1 MREEPGSIG
10 NGLPHPQTHGKVRQ
24 AFMSLRTLARFLA
37 WSARHPSR
45 WRFVSEGLGIEA
57 RRERC
62 ARFWAPHLSNSIEFI
77 SSSLHQLRPGSI
89 TVLGSGA
96 LLDFPP
102 LESLPDSLEEITLV
116 DANPMHTPLYKTV
129 AAQAKAQHITLRSV
143 ISDLTKLPDEALA
156 DEVVVSLNVISQL
169 ALMAPSAQ
177 YPSAQYPAARH
188 LAQLGEIARS
198 AAILIGDQ
206 SWLSYLPNRAEWEEE
221 PACPDVSRW
230 EVPGLRCT
238 RHEQWLW
245 HVAPYG
251 IERTDCGM
259 IHDVHARLFLRDS

>member
-1 MREEPGSIG
+1 
-10 NGLPHPQTHGKVRQ
+10 
-24 AFMSLRTLARFLA
+24 
-37 WSARHPSR
+37 
-45 WRFVSEGLGIEA
+45 
-57 RRERC
+57 
-62 ARFWAPHLSNSIEFI
+62 
-77 SSSLHQLRPGSI
+77 
-89 TVLGSGA
+89 VLGSGA
-96 LLDFPP
+96 LLDFPG
-102 LESLPDSLEEITLV
+102 LNSLPEAVEEITLV
-116 DANPMHTPLYKTV
+116 DANPMHLPLYKKL
-129 AAQAKAQHITLRSV
+129 AQQAKDRNIALRFK
-143 ISDLTKLPDEALA
+143 ISDLTKLPDELLA

-169 ALMAPSAQ
+169 ALMAPAAQ
-177 YPSAQYPAARH
+177 YAAARH

-206 SWLSYLPNRAEWEEE
+206 SWFSYLPDRAEWEEE

-230 EVPGLRCT
+230 EIPGLRCT